1 MPDDATARRTTGT
14 GLGLILALVLA
25 AVLLTALPD
34 GDREGAGTC
43 APRTVTSWSADEGLT
58 GEFARYGD
66 DSGRVDDWT
75 GGDGTHSVR
84 LPDGRV
90 LWLFSDTFL
99 GQVHRPPNP
108 MGESYA
114 WRDNSAPMV
123 RNSAVVMAN
132 GRLQSTFPALFA
144 QPSPQQWRWPVAAR
158 VEPRS
163 PGAREQV
170 LRVLLWTRTAGQA
183 PWIYGVPTATE
194 VATLSLP
201 DLRLEG
207 IVTVLDQRSVADPAK
222 RVLFGTTAVDDG
234 EWTYVF
240 GGDDRQA
247 TSAPASNA
255 YVARVPRGGLGRPEA
270 WEFWNGSGWQARA
283 RMKPVLGAARE
294 NGGGGVPG
302 GGQVAVQGNAQNTGV
317 GSAFSVVRDG
327 DTYVLFTMAAGTAG
341 LTDVTSYWACSPSG
355 PWHGPAKAFGAPLPA
370 AGVAAYNPQ
379 VHLAVGGGGRL
390 VLSYDVNWLDATATT
405 AVERISRNVSLYR
418 PRFVTLR
425 LGPD

>member
-1 MPDDATARRTTGT
+1 MPDDTTVRRTTGT
-14 GLGLILALVLA
+14 GLGVILALVLA

-34 GDREGAGTC
+34 GNREGGGTC
-43 APRTVTSWSADEGLT
+43 AARKVTSWAEDTSLT

-66 DSGRVDDWT
+66 DGGRVDDWT

-99 GQVHRPPNP
+99 GQVHGPPNP
-108 MGESYA
+108 VGESYA

-123 RNSAVVMAN
+123 RNSAVVMTG
-132 GRLQSTFPALFA
+132 GRLDATFPALFPEPA
-144 QPSPQQWRWPVAAR
+144 PQQWRWPVAAR

-163 PGAREQV
+163 PGSGEQV

-183 PWIYGVPTATE
+183 PWIYGMPAATE

-201 DLRLEG
+201 ELRLEG
-207 IVTVLDQRSVADPAK
+207 TVTVLDQRSVADPGK
-222 RVLFGTTAVDDG
+222 RVLFGTTLTEDD

-247 TSAPASNA
+247 AGRPASNA
-255 YVARVPRGGLGRPEA
+255 YVARVPRGGLAQPEA
-270 WEFWNGSGWQARA
+270 WEYWNGSGWQARA
-283 RMKPVLGAARE
+283 RLRPVLGA
-294 NGGGGVPG
+294 
-302 GGQVAVQGNAQNTGV
+302 GQDTGV

-327 DTYVLFTMAAGTAG
+327 GTYVLFTMAAGTAG
-341 LTDVTSYWACSPSG
+341 LTDVTSYWSCAPGG
-355 PWHGPAKAFGAPLPA
+355 PWHGPVRSFAAPLPA

-379 VHLAVGGGGRL
+379 VHPDLGGRGRL
-390 VLSYDVNWLDATATT
+390 VLSYDVNWLDATAST
-405 AVERISRNVSLYR
+405 AVERISRNVALYR
-418 PRFVTLR
+418 PRFVSLR
-425 LGPD
+425 LGSP